1 MKRLS
6 LISICTAIILLG
18 SVTSCKKYIDINIS
32 PNSPLN
38 VSPDVVLTA
47 AEVNLGYAV
56 GGADISLITAIFKKE
71 IVGSDRQFFAYQS
84 YFFVADNFTNI
95 WGTMYESVMNNL
107 YQLMQIAQAK
117 NYKYY
122 DGIAKVLMAYS
133 IGTTTDLWGDVP
145 YSQAFQG
152 DANLKPAYDKQ
163 QDIYT
168 AIFKLLD
175 DAIADFQTP
184 KAQAGGLQPGKDDVI
199 YNGKIAQW
207 MKFANS
213 LRLRYLLH
221 TVKVDNN
228 AVQKILNNL
237 NPPGGLFTSNADDAK
252 VPFLNDESRANPLY
266 QFNEQRSGYVNYYSY
281 FSNQLIAL
289 RDPRL
294 PAYLDTTGYYKGVT
308 NFNLGPLLG
317 SINSPVTLMSYAEL
331 QFILAEAYTRSG
343 DYGNGNTY
351 FQNGVTASIMNAGG
365 SSSDVNNYF
374 TNNATDPQVN
384 YVLSTNKLMT
394 VIMQKYF
401 ALYLQYESFSDWRR
415 TGYPNLTPNTGNQI
429 PRRYLYP
436 QSELS
441 YNQQNVPTGTTLFT
455 KVWWDQ

>member
-6 LISICTAIILLG
+6 FISILTAVLILS

-56 GGADISLITAIFKKE
+56 GGADVALITGIFDKE
-71 IVGSDRQFFAYQS
+71 VVGSDRQFFAYQS
-84 YFFVADNFTNI
+84 YIFVADNFSNI

-107 YQLMQIAQAK
+107 YQLIQLSQA
-117 NYKYY
+117 NNNKYY

-175 DAIADFQTP
+175 DAIADFNTP
-184 KAQAGGLQPGKDDVI
+184 AAQAGAKPGKDDVI
-199 YNGKIAQW
+199 YQGNISKWI
-207 MKFANS
+207 KFANS
-213 LRLRYLLH
+213 LRLRYLIH
-221 TVKVDNN
+221 TVKVDNT
-228 AVQKILNNL
+228 AVQKVLNAL
-237 NPPGGLFTSNADDAK
+237 NPAGGLFSSNADDAK

-266 QFNEQRSGYVNYYSY
+266 QFEEQRSGYTNYHSY
-281 FSNQLIAL
+281 FSDQLISL
-289 RDPRL
+289 QDPRVS
-294 PAYLDTTGYYKGVT
+294 AYLDTTNYSSGVAH
-308 NFNLGPLLG
+308 LGPLLG
-317 SINSPVTLMSYAEL
+317 SISSPVTLMSYAEL
-331 QFILAEAYTRSG
+331 QFIIAEAYTRAG
-343 DYGNGNTY
+343 DYVNGATY

-365 SSSDVNNYF
+365 TSTDVNNYF
-374 TNNATDPQVN
+374 LNNISDDRVN
-384 YVLSTNKLMT
+384 YAISSNKLMT
-394 VIMQKYF
+394 VMTQKYF
-401 ALYLQYESFSDWRR
+401 ALYLQYEAFSDWRR
-415 TGYPNLTPNTGNQI
+415 TGYPNLTPNTGTQI

-436 QSELS
+436 QTELS